1 MPPKRPSQEAFPGD
15 TSEDFELA
23 IHGAKMKL
31 PRNPASDMNS
41 DFSAQVKNR
50 LSQYSRTGQ
59 ACDRCKVRIP
69 PQPARRTHWNQAR

>member
-1 MPPKRPSQEAFPGD
+1 MPPKRPSQEAFLHEVPDDLEGTHD
-15 TSEDFELA
+15 A
-23 IHGAKMKL
+23 ARAKMKL
-31 PRNPASDMNS
+31 PRNPANDVNS

-69 PQPARRTHWNQAR
+69 ILRLSLP